1 VKEHAV
7 EFLIKLLESTEENS
21 DPPLTII
28 ALAPLTNIAAV
39 IRLRPDLC
47 KRVIE
52 RIVWM
57 GGSAFAGGN
66 ASQWGEANAEYDPE
80 AAHIVLQSGVEI
92 TMYTWDVYLKVE
104 YSRVELEEMGLIEPT
119 AVCRYAPP

>member
-1 VKEHAV
+1 M
-7 EFLIKLLESTEENS
+7 EFLITLLESTEENG

-28 ALAPLTNIAAV
+28 ALAPLTNIASV
-39 IRLRPDLC
+39 VRLRPDLC
-47 KRVIE
+47 KRAVE

-57 GGSAFAGGN
+57 GVSAFAGGN

-92 TMYTWDVYLKVE
+92 TMYTW
-104 YSRVELEEMGLIEPT
+104 
-119 AVCRYAPP
+119 

>member
-1 VKEHAV
+1 MLAKNSHDGLGDLNPPLPASSRTCVKEHAV

-28 ALAPLTNIAAV
+28 ALAPLTNIASV
-39 IRLRPDLC
+39 LRLRPDLC
-47 KRVIE
+47 KRAIE

-92 TMYTWDVYLKVE
+92 TMYTW
-104 YSRVELEEMGLIEPT
+104 
-119 AVCRYAPP
+119 